1 MQDTE
6 CTAAQ
11 SPVVPTGSWP
21 GNVTLLRSGSGRL
34 RLGRLG
40 SGGKPPGRGIR
51 PAVTNNAVRLG
62 IITGALFTLVLF
74 YNEANVGRA
83 TRDSGDEELGVDLT
97 LTGVTPQKKCHN
109 IQISGL
115 FFFCRCRR

>member
-1 MQDTE
+1 MY
-6 CTAAQ
+6 TAAH

-51 PAVTNNAVRLG
+51 PAVTNNVVRLG
-62 IITGALFTLVLF
+62 
-74 YNEANVGRA
+74 
-83 TRDSGDEELGVDLT
+83 
-97 LTGVTPQKKCHN
+97 
-109 IQISGL
+109 
-115 FFFCRCRR
+115 